1 VGGGWRRW
9 VEPWRKRAGR
19 WALLE
24 TRALLVLL
32 VVAAAG
38 WIFAEV
44 ADEVIE
50 GETRAL
56 DSRILLA
63 MRVPGDPADPVGPPW
78 LEEAG
83 RDITALGGMTVL
95 AVLTAAVAGLL
106 WLQRHRSTMVF
117 LVVAVA
123 GGMLATSLI
132 KAGFD
137 RPRPDLV
144 PHGMHVVTA
153 SFPSGHSMQAAVTYL
168 TLAVLSARV
177 QSRWVI
183 KVYLIALAALLTVAV
198 GISRVYLGV
207 HWPTDVVA
215 GWCAGAVWALSC
227 WLVARGLARRGA
239 VEPESSGALP
249 ARQEGGPQ

>member
-1 VGGGWRRW
+1 MDGGWRQRL
-9 VEPWRKRAGR
+9 EPWRDRAER
-19 WALLE
+19 WRPLE
-24 TRALLVLL
+24 TRTILALL

-38 WIFAEV
+38 WGFAEL
-44 ADEVIE
+44 ADDVME
-50 GETRAL
+50 GETRAF

-63 MRVPGDPADPVGPPW
+63 MRAPDDPTNPIGPRW

-95 AVLTAAVAGLL
+95 SLLTAAVAGLL
-106 WLQRHRSTMVF
+106 WLQGHRGTMVF

-123 GGMLATSLI
+123 GGMLASSLI

-144 PHGMHVVTA
+144 SHGMHVMTA
-153 SFPSGHSMQAAVTYL
+153 SFPSGHAMHAAVTYL

-177 QSRWVI
+177 QRRRVV
-183 KVYLIALAALLTVAV
+183 KVYLIGFATLLTIAV
-198 GISRVYLGV
+198 GISRIYLGV

-227 WLVARGLARRGA
+227 WLVARWLARQGA
-239 VEPESSGALP
+239 VESELAPPDERRP
-249 ARQEGGPQ
+249 R